1 MPVGSAR
8 SEAESA
14 SKFSSAVADHCSTL
28 HGRGPAAFHGAD
40 GRGGIKRPEP
50 TLPLQVQHAVNLII
64 DQVRRALGEII
75 IAVWGPMT
83 NMAAALAMAPDI
95 AEFNF
100 WFDPHAAHAVLASN
114 VPMVVLGLA
123 VTNKALIPP
132 ERVRRLSKS
141 GRSGDFAARML
152 THYAEAGSL
161 HLHDPCV
168 TAYLVN
174 PELFSRHRGVLRSR
188 GPVPAQIWTERR
200 RRIEAGSCRA
210 RCKLP
215 GDNRLRLGR
224 AVWTAGSTPRGFEL
238 SADR

>member
-40 GRGGIKRPEP
+40 GRGGIKLPEP
-50 TLPLQVQHAVNLII
+50 ILPLQVQHAVNFII
-64 DQVRRALGEII
+64 AQVRRALGEII

-132 ERVRRLSKS
+132 KE
-141 GRSGDFAARML
+141 
-152 THYAEAGSL
+152 
-161 HLHDPCV
+161 
-168 TAYLVN
+168 
-174 PELFSRHRGVLRSR
+174 
-188 GPVPAQIWTERR
+188 
-200 RRIEAGSCRA
+200 
-210 RCKLP
+210 
-215 GDNRLRLGR
+215 
-224 AVWTAGSTPRGFEL
+224 
-238 SADR
+238 SADLVSRDGAGISQRGCSPTMRRPGACICTILV